1 MIGIL
6 AQIKKFGWVI
16 ITSHVIKL
24 WGRSRYLKKSEK
36 KKEEEKNARERE
48 ERKKKKGEKKKR
60 SVSESTNTM
69 ASSSATTKSKDA
81 FARNED
87 GTAVDPVAFQK
98 AIRDDPVRLEEA
110 SKDPE
115 VRAVQKRSFKK
126 SPSLSLSLSFRVC
139 LPLFEESRSVLK
151 DNDAA

>member
-1 MIGIL
+1 MGEKPL
-6 AQIKKFGWVI
+6 LKEKRKEERRRKKR
-16 ITSHVIKL
+16 T
-24 WGRSRYLKKSEK
+24 RERRKKEK
-36 KKEEEKNARERE
+36 KGREEEEKRFRI
-48 ERKKKKGEKKKR
+48 
-60 SVSESTNTM
+60 TNTM

-126 SPSLSLSLSFRVC
+126 SPSLSLSLFSCVSASFRRKPKRV
-139 LPLFEESRSVLK
+139 ER
-151 DNDAA
+151 

>member
-1 MIGIL
+1 
-6 AQIKKFGWVI
+6 
-16 ITSHVIKL
+16 
-24 WGRSRYLKKSEK
+24 
-36 KKEEEKNARERE
+36 
-48 ERKKKKGEKKKR
+48 
-60 SVSESTNTM
+60 M

-81 FARNED
+81 FAHNED

-151 DNDAA
+151 DNDAT